1 MGGNGERHDRDGK
14 KIGCILA
21 CRTRERAIDVGKKG
35 GYDFVIGHSGES
47 MSKVLTLQLP
57 EELYNPLLEIAQRW
71 GQSPEEVTLQWLKS
85 SIQQFTEDEASLAL
99 IRAVTQ
105 KLTIQQIK
113 PQHQLSEFRGIVQH
127 PFLGEDAQTWIS
139 RTRQEGNDRREQVLR
154 GQQ

>member
-35 GYDFVIGHSGES
+35 GYDSVIGHSGES

-85 SIQQFTEDEASLAL
+85 SIQQFTDDPLEPL
-99 IRAVTQ
+99 IGSFQSNIPDWTEHHDRY
-105 KLTIQQIK
+105 
-113 PQHQLSEFRGIVQH
+113 
-127 PFLGEDAQTWIS
+127 LGENLLGS
-139 RTRQEGNDRREQVLR
+139 EEN
-154 GQQ
+154 